1 MLTRGC
7 VAMLVALAVP
17 APAETVRKPAR
28 TVERDGVSVAFPE
41 VIYTS
46 PDVGGEPV
54 TVVCARVASAA
65 LGATVDPR
73 RDLLAETDHR
83 VVLDDPRDETHVL
96 KLYRP
101 DRYGADRIARMMQR
115 DLGVQALLQDRGLRV
130 AALDAAPD
138 LVGRGILRQPRV
150 AGRGL
155 DKVYPQGYRPGT
167 DPAIDRVLAIVAE
180 IDAPLRG
187 IVSSQT
193 GLVFSNTVDCYQDR
207 LLGVDLGHCYGN
219 IFLDASNQ
227 PIFVDW

>member
-1 MLTRGC
+1 VLTRASLA
-7 VAMLVALAVP
+7 VVLALAMP
-17 APAETVRKPAR
+17 ALAETVRRPAR
-28 TVERDGVSVAFPE
+28 TVERSGVTVEFPE
-41 VIYTS
+41 VTYTS
-46 PDVGGEPV
+46 PDLDGEPV
-54 TVVCARVASAA
+54 AVVCARVASAA
-65 LGATVDPR
+65 LGVMVDPK

-83 VVLDDPRDETHVL
+83 VVLDDPRDDTYVL

-101 DRYGADRIARMMQR
+101 DTYGAERIARMMQR

-130 AALDAAPD
+130 AALDETPD
-138 LVGRGILRQPRV
+138 LVSRGILRQPRV

-167 DPAIDRVLAIVAE
+167 DPAIDRMLAVVAE

-187 IVSSQT
+187 IVSLQT
-193 GLVFSNTVDCYQDR
+193 GLVFSNTVDCYHDR

-219 IFLDASNQ
+219 IFLDTSNR